1 MNVPG
6 TITQLFGAGEGE
18 CSVIMFATYSC
29 ATVSVTLWCTFYMW
43 LVL

>member
-1 MNVPG
+1 MNVTG

-29 ATVSVTLWCTFYMW
+29 AAVSVTLWCTFYMW